1 MNTHKNCTV
10 LKEEYFFYIR
20 TSKFGAEA
28 ERSHFFRFDSKNV
41 LSMFL
46 KL

>member
-1 MNTHKNCTV
+1 MNTHKNCTM

-28 ERSHFFRFDSKNV
+28 ERSHFFCDSTLKT
-41 LSMFL
+41 FL
-46 KL
+46 ACS